1 MSQCVDGIK
10 HLCTSVLGCFD
21 LDLYKQ
27 SGGLGDPELLARD
40 TVCMPYHLLYS
51 FFFFFFPV
59 IRFDAIPFEECKNI
73 SSEDY

>member
-51 FFFFFFPV
+51 SFIRGMYKSFF
-59 IRFDAIPFEECKNI
+59 
-73 SSEDY
+73 